1 MSLQMHDRLLWPGG
15 KQKAF
20 TVSYD
25 DGITQDI
32 RFIELL
38 DRYNL
43 KGTFNLNSGLLGQS
57 GIITIGKSP

>member
-32 RFIELL
+32 RFIELQTCL
-38 DRYNL
+38 ED
-43 KGTFNLNSGLLGQS
+43 
-57 GIITIGKSP
+57 